1 MQKYLSKSLKK
12 TFSICRAK
20 KEENIIN
27 PSIKMIRIL
36 TENNPGKLFQIL
48 KKLKKF
54 EIDASNL
61 ESDYLSDK
69 NNCVIFDIFYKSQN
83 PISLKDIQKALKSEN
98 CQIQTLPPT
107 KVPDFP
113 IKIQDL
119 DKEIKLLELEENL
132 NQDHPGYK
140 DREYRE
146 RRDFIAENAGNYKML
161 HPIPR
166 IKYTEKENEQWKILF
181 TKLKPMIYDH
191 ACKEFVENFK
201 LLEKERL
208 YLADKIPQLED
219 ISNYTISKNNWR
231 IKPVNGILSQR
242 QYLNFLAFRTF
253 SSTQYLRHFSK
264 PFFTPEPDIF
274 HEFLGHIPMFC
285 DSTFCNIS
293 QKLGIMSLGASDQ
306 LVKLIGSVYWFT
318 VEFGM
323 CFEEGERKFYGAG
336 IASSVKEMK
345 NFLKCEDIRKLD
357 IEKSYPP
364 TEYVVQDVQPFYY
377 YIEEFEEY
385 FVQLERMAE
394 KYKKPFKYCFDKN
407 SEFLYIDRKLETF
420 PEEIEQN

>member
-1 MQKYLSKSLKK
+1 MRLVKKIMKSN
-12 TFSICRAK
+12 FSICKAK
-20 KEENIIN
+20 RSGNIIN
-27 PSIKMIRIL
+27 PDVKMIRIL
-36 TENNPGKLFQIL
+36 TENNPGKLFNIL

-61 ESDYLSDK
+61 ESDYVSDK
-69 NNCVIFDIFYKSQN
+69 NNCVYFDIFFKSEKDFQ
-83 PISLKDIQKALKSEN
+83 LKEIQKVLKSEN
-98 CQIQTLPPT
+98 CIVQDLKPI

-119 DKEIKLLELEENL
+119 DQEIKLLECGDDL

-140 DREYRE
+140 DKEYRQ
-146 RRDFIAENAGNYKML
+146 RRDFIAENSGNYKML
-161 HPIPR
+161 HPIPK
-166 IKYTEKENEQWKILF
+166 IKYTEKENELWNTLF
-181 TKLKPMIYDH
+181 NKLKPMIYEN

-208 YLADKIPQLED
+208 YLPEKIPQLDD
-219 ISNYTISKNNWR
+219 INNYTVSKNNWR

-264 PFFTPEPDIF
+264 PYFTPEPDIF

-293 QKLGIMSLGASDQ
+293 QKLGIMSLGASDN
-306 LVKLIGSVYWFT
+306 LIKLIASVYWFT
-318 VEFGM
+318 VEFGGCM
-323 CFEEGERKFYGAG
+323 EGDKRKFYGAG

-345 NFLKCEDIRKLD
+345 NFLKCEDLRKLNVA
-357 IEKSYPP
+357 KSYPP

-385 FVQLERMAE
+385 LNQLENMSE

-407 SEFLYIDRKLETF
+407 SEFLYIDRQLETF
-420 PEEIEQN
+420 PEDHEQN